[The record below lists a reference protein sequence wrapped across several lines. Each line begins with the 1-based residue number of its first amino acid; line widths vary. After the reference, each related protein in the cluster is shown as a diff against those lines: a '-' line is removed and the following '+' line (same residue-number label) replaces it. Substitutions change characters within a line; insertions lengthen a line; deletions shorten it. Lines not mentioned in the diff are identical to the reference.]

1 MKKENEPERI
11 LVFLISF
18 LVPVLSFFYLK
29 EMPKEKCKS
38 IRQGRQGKFCFFSV
52 SWLLRIHQTP

>member
-1 MKKENEPERI
+1 MKKENELERI
-11 LVFLISF
+11 AVFLISL

-38 IRQGRQGKFCFFSV
+38 IRQGR
-52 SWLLRIHQTP
+52 